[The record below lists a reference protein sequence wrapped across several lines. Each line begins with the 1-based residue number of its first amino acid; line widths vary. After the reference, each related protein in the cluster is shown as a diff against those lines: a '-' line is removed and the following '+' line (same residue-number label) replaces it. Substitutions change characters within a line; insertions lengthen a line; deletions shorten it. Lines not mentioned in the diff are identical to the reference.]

1 MELLPTAQQHNKPR
15 ILIVDDDSSVLKSI
29 KRFLHAYPFQ
39 VFTAPDAAEGIE
51 TLRVH
56 GPFQV
61 VISDYLMPVTNG
73 DQFLGEVART
83 WPDSRRVILS
93 AYADRK
99 ILLSAINEGRVHR
112 YVTKPWDNPDLLAVI
127 QELLEEYQSIEATRS
142 EVQEIAR
149 KNQMLAFTNQQLED
163 LVNDRTAD
171 LVAHQQQL
179 QETNQL
185 LRQLSGHM
193 EELREQERRAIA
205 REIHDELA
213 QSLSAIKLEIS
224 NLLPAASNQPLHQRL
239 LDVKCHVDHTLVTV
253 QRILSALRP
262 QVLDELGLEAALEW
276 LVNDFS
282 RRNGID
288 ATLFC
293 SLDSSQLS
301 VTLSTCM
308 YRITQEA
315 LTNIMRHAGASLVT
329 VRAWMEANR
338 MYLCIKDNGSGI
350 AAERRN
356 AGNSF
361 GLLGMEER
369 ATLCGGYFMITCPPE
384 GGTLVAADFPIINL
398 KEDAL

>member
-1 MELLPTAQQHNKPR
+1 MDRLPTIHDNSKPR
-15 ILIVDDDSSVLKSI
+15 ILIVDDDSGVLKSI

-39 VFTAPDAAEGIE
+39 IHIASNAVEGIE
-51 TLRVH
+51 ILRVN

-73 DQFLGEVART
+73 DKFLGDVART

-112 YVTKPWDNPDLLAVI
+112 YVTKPWDNNELLVAI
-127 QELLEEYQSIEATRS
+127 QELLEEYRSIEVTRT
-142 EVQEIAR
+142 EVQDIAR

-171 LVAHQQQL
+171 LVVHQQQL
-179 QETNQL
+179 QGTNQR

-224 NLLPAASNQPLHQRL
+224 TLLTAAANQPFHQQL
-239 LDVKCHVDHTLVTV
+239 LEVKHQVDHTLETV

-282 RRNGID
+282 RRSGID
-288 ATLFC
+288 ATLLC
-293 SLDSSQLS
+293 SLDLAPLPA
-301 VTLSTCM
+301 TLSTCLF
-308 YRITQEA
+308 RITQEA
-315 LTNIMRHAGASLVT
+315 LTNILRHAGASLVT
-329 VRAWMEANR
+329 VRAWLEENR
-338 MYLCIKDNGSGI
+338 IHLSIADDGAGI

-356 AGNSF
+356 AGDSF

-369 ATLCGGYFMITCPPE
+369 ASLCGGHFMITCPPE
-384 GGTLVAADFPIINL
+384 GGTLVTADFPLISL
-398 KEDAL
+398 QEDAP

>member
-1 MELLPTAQQHNKPR
+1 MNRASVNQKSYNPC
-15 ILIVDDDSSVLKSI
+15 ILIVDDDSGVLKSI
-29 KRFLHAYPFQ
+29 ERFLHAYPLQ
-39 VFTAPDAAEGIE
+39 LFTASDAAEGIKI
-51 TLRVH
+51 LH
-56 GPFQV
+56 ANGPFQV
-61 VISDYLMPVTNG
+61 VISDYLMPITNG

-112 YVTKPWDNPDLLAVI
+112 YITKPWDDHELLTVI
-127 QELLEEYQSIEATRS
+127 QELLEEYRTIETARS

-171 LVAHQQQL
+171 LVVHQQQL
-179 QETNQL
+179 QGTNQR

-224 NLLPAASNQPLHQRL
+224 TLLPAAANQPLHQGL
-239 LDVKCHVDHTLVTV
+239 LEVKHQVDHTLETV

-282 RRNGID
+282 RRSGID
-288 ATLFC
+288 TTLFC
-293 SLDSSQLS
+293 SLDLVPLP
-301 VTLSTCM
+301 VTLSTCLF
-308 YRITQEA
+308 RITQEA
-315 LTNIMRHAGASLVT
+315 LTNILRHAGANCVKVCAQLEKNQIHLS
-329 VRAWMEANR
+329 
-338 MYLCIKDNGSGI
+338 IKDNGRGI
-350 AAERRN
+350 TTERRN
-356 AGNSF
+356 AGDSF

-369 ATLCGGYFMITCPPE
+369 TSLCGGHFMITCPTE
-384 GGTLVAADFPIINL
+384 GGTLVAADFPLISL
-398 KEDAL
+398 LEDTP

>member
-1 MELLPTAQQHNKPR
+1 MNRASVNQKSYNPC

-29 KRFLHAYPFQ
+29 ERFLHAYPLQ
-39 VFTAPDAAEGIE
+39 IFTASAAAEGIE
-51 TLRVH
+51 ILH
-56 GPFQV
+56 ANGPFQV
-61 VISDYLMPVTNG
+61 VISDYLMPITNG

-112 YVTKPWDNPDLLAVI
+112 YVTKPWDDHELLTVI
-127 QELLEEYQSIEATRS
+127 QELLEEYRTIEATRS

-149 KNQMLAFTNQQLED
+149 KNQMLALTNQQLED

-171 LVAHQQQL
+171 LVVHQKQL
-179 QETNQL
+179 QDTNQR

-224 NLLPAASNQPLHQRL
+224 NLLPVAANQALRQRL
-239 LDVKCHVDHTLVTV
+239 LEVKHQVDHTLETV

-282 RRNGID
+282 RRSGID
-288 ATLFC
+288 ATLLC
-293 SLDSSQLS
+293 SLDSAPLP
-301 VTLSTCM
+301 VTLSTCLF
-308 YRITQEA
+308 RITQEA
-315 LTNIMRHAGASLVT
+315 LTNILRHAGATQIT
-329 VRAWMEANR
+329 VRAWQEEDQIH
-338 MYLCIKDNGSGI
+338 LSIKDNGTGI

-356 AGNSF
+356 AGDSF

-369 ATLCGGYFMITCPPE
+369 TSLCGGHFMITCPPE
-384 GGTLVAADFPIINL
+384 GGTLVAADFPLISL
-398 KEDAL
+398 LEDAP